1 MTSKTGPAAGGR
13 GGRRPGAGAPRG
25 NRNALRHGRYGTD
38 PDLSLALAGL
48 TAEQRRELLPYLR
61 ATSATI
67 KRRQAWIAP
76 RQEAAHPKIVPIRP
90 LPSAT
95 TTTHAEQSNQ
105 GPLRELAFRLASH
118 GFVGA
123 DGFVRAHSPAA
134 QVIEAISDHLDSLD
148 DDTYKRIKN
157 PGGLIRAAV
166 HEEIADR
173 DNGALR
179 CPWCPW
185 RSQEKGER
193 TS

>member
-1 MTSKTGPAAGGR
+1 MTSKR
-13 GGRRPGAGAPRG
+13 GGRRPGAGAPKG
-25 NRNALRHGRYGTD
+25 NRNAFRHGRYGTD
-38 PDLSLALAGL
+38 PDLARLVAGL
-48 TAEQRRELLPYLR
+48 TAEQRRQLQPYLR

-67 KRRQAWIAP
+67 KRRLAWIAP
-76 RQEAAHPKIVPIRP
+76 RQEAGHPKVVPIRP
-90 LPSAT
+90 LPSTT

-105 GPLRELAFRLASH
+105 APLRELAFRLASP
-118 GFVGA
+118 GFVGS
-123 DGFVRAHSPAA
+123 DGFVRAHSPAV
-134 QVIEAISDHLDSLD
+134 QVIEAINDHLDALD

-173 DNGALR
+173 DYGALR

-185 RSQEKGER
+185 RSQEKGQR

>member
-1 MTSKTGPAAGGR
+1 MQLLIAEPDPVDEVGPVGIV
-13 GGRRPGAGAPRG
+13 
-25 NRNALRHGRYGTD
+25 
-38 PDLSLALAGL
+38 PDLSLVLAGL
-48 TAEQRRELLPYLR
+48 TAEQRRQLLPYLR

-67 KRRQAWIAP
+67 KRRLAWIAP
-76 RQEAAHPKIVPIRP
+76 PQEAPHPKITPIRP
-90 LPSAT
+90 LPSTT

-105 GPLRELAFRLASH
+105 APLRELAFRLASH

-123 DGFVRAHSPAA
+123 DGFVRAHSPAV
-134 QVIEAISDHLDSLD
+134 QVIEAINDHLDALD

-173 DNGALR
+173 DNGTLC

-185 RSQEKGER
+185 RGQERGEL